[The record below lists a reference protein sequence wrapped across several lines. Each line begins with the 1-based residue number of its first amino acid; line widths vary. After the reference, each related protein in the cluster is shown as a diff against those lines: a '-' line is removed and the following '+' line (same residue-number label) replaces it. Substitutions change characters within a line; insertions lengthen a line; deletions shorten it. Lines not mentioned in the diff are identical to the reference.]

1 MPKTAAVAPLRPA
14 GLPTAALHVLLGLA
28 DGPRHGY
35 AIKQE
40 VERVTRGAIRLGPGT
55 LYEALSR
62 LESQGLIEETA
73 SERGDEAG
81 APRRTYRLT
90 RPGLALARA
99 EVERLESLVEWAR
112 ESRLL
117 AERGRP

>member
-1 MPKTAAVAPLRPA
+1 MPKTAAAPTRPA

-62 LESQGLIEETA
+62 LEAQGLIEEA
-73 SERGDEAG
+73 PGERDDDTGG

>member
-1 MPKTAAVAPLRPA
+1 MPKTAAAPRPS

-62 LESQGLIEETA
+62 LEAQGLIEEVA
-73 SERGDEAG
+73 GGRDDEAGG

-99 EVERLESLVEWAR
+99 EVERLESVVEWAR

-117 AERGRP
+117 AERSRP